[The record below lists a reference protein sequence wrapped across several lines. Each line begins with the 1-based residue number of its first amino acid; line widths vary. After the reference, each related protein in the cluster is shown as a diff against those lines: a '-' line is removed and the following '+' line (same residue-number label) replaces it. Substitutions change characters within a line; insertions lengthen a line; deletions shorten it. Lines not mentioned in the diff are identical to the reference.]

1 MGTRFGGA
9 GVSVSESLLFNT
21 DNANET
27 ALFRRVNGEHDVFG
41 RLRIGAEGDN
51 IVKGEDGTVT
61 ADENLERLV

>member
-27 ALFRRVNGEHDVFG
+27 ALFRRGNDEYDVFG